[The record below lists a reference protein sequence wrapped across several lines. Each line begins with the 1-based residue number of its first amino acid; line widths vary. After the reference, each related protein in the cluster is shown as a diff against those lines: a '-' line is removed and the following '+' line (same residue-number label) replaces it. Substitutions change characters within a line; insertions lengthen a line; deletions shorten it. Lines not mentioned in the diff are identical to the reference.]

1 MKKLLHIKAA
11 ALALIGG
18 LLLLLGIIAGLAH
31 TKIVFHWTT
40 YIWMSM
46 AVVQFGI
53 LITLLHFSL
62 RDKPKE

>member
-11 ALALIGG
+11 VLALIGG
-18 LLLLLGIIAGLAH
+18 LLLLLGIIAGL
-31 TKIVFHWTT
+31 TKGRIVFYWST
-40 YIWMSM
+40 YIWISM

-62 RDKPKE
+62 RDKTKD